1 MRRFGSLMLVVLAA
15 SAASAGKFYYQQNES
30 GDWNDAS
37 KWHKDAYNGETG
49 TLPGIG
55 DEVFLFGSDGAECT
69 IAVHGNVSIAT
80 LNVQNWASGEV
91 TYTLTGDGKL
101 TLGSGLSA
109 ASGTALQINSNTT
122 LVMDGPDVYSE
133 TGMNYC
139 EGGTLIV
146 KKGTLT
152 PYNLMVKTFPG
163 KLIIDG
169 GTVTGEGAAARSI
182 TIRDGWKDEAEAPCG
197 TVELRSGRLD
207 AKCSLIS
214 GWFKMS
220 GGTWDRSGVASTQLF
235 SALFDN
241 PILHF
246 SIEGGSLI
254 THKNDKL
261 PDDPIF
267 LERLDSLHYTTIDN
281 GAQWTPSRTNGVYG
295 IREISAPHVN
305 IMLTNEVSLACE
317 LLECRS
323 LLFKGDDVHYVD
335 YNVLT
340 TRFCN
345 LPAYKNG
352 QISSTSYSSAPFFI
366 ESHDFLRFEADTANS
381 GIVLHQG
388 FVDNAL
394 WRFHK
399 GFSVKTTAGDGVSP
413 ADFSFCNPYFGN
425 GSRVEVDGCGT
436 ATIIFSRDS
445 QIKNIYSNTLECVSV
460 GGGCLGL
467 SQWSWNQRTSPFR
480 TDRLELGP
488 GAKIDTVAAAYAH
501 VDANE
506 VVWDSSNELMFSTP
520 DLTNTTFPTAPIMV
534 GPKHVNDFQTDE
546 ERPKVTFTTEGFADN
561 WNFKWINGQP
571 VIWRKGVSERTTK
584 GMPPRTTVSKWRGTK
599 DGNWDDAANWLIDDG
614 KVLATDPLDQSMI
627 FDGGYMNTRI
637 SVNSAVQACQIRVYD
652 QTAPVAFV
660 GDGTIELKGNTYA
673 RAWWFDTG
681 YVGAITSGSDHPV
694 VFDVPVSASTAYGL
708 DYRNLAVIH
717 GGRGYVAFMK
727 QVEGGHVFAVQG
739 DVRVAGNVTAQNLLL
754 HRQMGDL
761 PSKRTRLS
769 VLPGGTVTATQQ
781 TLLQEDTDCD
791 ICIYSDA
798 MIRIENDVSAECM
811 WGYTAGRTPIS
822 VKKSG
827 KFDCRAPLGGTCQI
841 GFSGEGEV
849 RLADTG
855 SRATAAFPVVFDG
868 VTFAVDSF
876 AEGHPISLK
885 GSTTWASK
893 SDWTYSASLGEVVVS
908 SGETLTVDT
917 GDLDDESITHSVR
930 IDAPLVAERIVKVG
944 DGTLTLG
951 SANNDIGSL
960 VVDAGTLDVGA
971 AQSFGSLEFAEG
983 TMLRLGSSKATVTV
997 ADGVLDF
1004 SRFTISIDPTAMSN
1018 MKSWTTVLRVPS
1030 GAASGMPTFAAN
1042 VKVRA
1047 IKDGADAVYQVK
1059 ASAGFAVVIR

>member
-1 MRRFGSLMLVVLAA
+1 MRRFGSLMLVMLAV
-15 SAASAGKFYYQQNES
+15 SAASAGKFYYQWNAS

-49 TLPGIG
+49 TLPGAG
-55 DEVFLFGSDGAECT
+55 DEVYFLVSDGAECT
-69 IAVHGNVSIAT
+69 IAVHGDVSIAR
-80 LNVQNWASGEV
+80 LDVQNWASGEG
-91 TYTLTGDGKL
+91 TYSLIGDGKL

-109 ASGTALQINSNTT
+109 VGDTTLQINSNTT
-122 LVMDGPDVYSE
+122 LVMDGPDVYVDE
-133 TGMNYC
+133 GYNYC
-139 EGGTLIV
+139 EGGTLLVRQGTFTPKSMYI
-146 KKGTLT
+146 KTKPGTLI
-152 PYNLMVKTFPG
+152 V
-163 KLIIDG
+163 DG
-169 GTVTGEGAAARSI
+169 GTVTGGGNKDRSI
-182 TIRDGWKDEAEAPCG
+182 TLQDGWGDPKEPCG
-197 TVELRSGRLD
+197 TIELRSGRLD
-207 AKCSLIS
+207 ARCSLIS

-220 GGTWDRSGVASTQLF
+220 GGTWDRSGLAPIQLF

-254 THKNDKL
+254 THNNDTL

-267 LERLDSLHYTTIDN
+267 LERLDSLHYVTIDN
-281 GAQWTPSRTNGVYG
+281 GAQWTPSCTNGVYG

-305 IMLTNEVSLACE
+305 ITLTNEVSLACE

-323 LLFKGDDVHYVD
+323 LSFKGDDVHYVD

-345 LPAYKNG
+345 LPAIKNT

-366 ESHDFLRFEADTANS
+366 ESRDFLRFEADAANT

-394 WRFHK
+394 WRFYK
-399 GFSVKTTAGDGVSP
+399 GFSVKTTAGDGVNP

-445 QIKNIYSNTLECVSV
+445 QIKNIYSNTLDCVSV
-460 GGGCLGL
+460 GGGCLSL

-488 GAKIDTVAAAYAH
+488 DAKIDTVAAAYAH

-520 DLTNTTFPTAPIMV
+520 DLENSNFPTAPIMV

-546 ERPKVTFTTEGFADN
+546 ERPQVTFTTEGFADN
-561 WNFKWINGQP
+561 WNFKWINGQL
-571 VIWRKGVSERTTK
+571 VIWRKGVSERTSK
-584 GMPPRTTVSKWRGTK
+584 GMPLLTTVSKWRGTK

-627 FDGGYMNTRI
+627 FDGGYTNTRI
-637 SVNSAVQACQIRVYD
+637 SVNSAVQAYQIRVYD
-652 QTAPVAFV
+652 RTAPVAFV

-673 RAWWFDTG
+673 RAWWYDTG

-694 VFDVPVSASTAYGL
+694 VFDVPVSASPTYKIG
-708 DYRNLAVIH
+708 YRNLAVIH

-739 DVRVAGNVTAQNLLL
+739 DVRVAGSVTAQNLLL
-754 HRQMGDL
+754 HGQMGEL

-798 MIRIENDVSAECM
+798 MVRIENDESAECV
-811 WGYTAGRTPIS
+811 WGYTAERTPIS
-822 VKKSG
+822 VRKSG
-827 KFDCRAPLGGTCQI
+827 KFDCRAPFGGTCQI

-893 SDWTYSASLGEVVVS
+893 SDWTYPASLGEVVVP

-917 GDLDDESITHSVR
+917 GDLDDASVAHSVR
-930 IDAPLVAERIVKVG
+930 IDSPLAADRVVKAGV
-944 DGTLTLG
+944 GTLTLG
-951 SANNDIGSL
+951 SAGNRIGAL
-960 VVDAGTLDVGA
+960 RVDAGTLDISG
-971 AQSFGSLEFAEG
+971 AQSFGSLDFAAG
-983 TMLRLGSSKATVTV
+983 TVLRLGGKDAHISIAS
-997 ADGVLDF
+997 GGLDF
-1004 SRFTISIDPTAMSN
+1004 TKFTIEVAPSVFSG
-1018 MKSWTTVLRVPS
+1018 MKSWTTVLTVPE
-1030 GAASGMPTFAAN
+1030 GFAASGTPVFASN
-1042 VKVRA
+1042 VKVRVVE
-1047 IKDGADAVYQVK
+1047 GETGTSYQVK
-1059 ASAGFAVVIR
+1059 CATGFMTVIR